1 MSDPIL
7 VNVDAGVMTIT
18 FNRPEK
24 KNAITSAMYAT
35 MADALGRAETDPAI
49 KVVLFEAEGSAY
61 SAGNDMADFAV
72 QNSGAAKDTGEIRP
86 VTRFLRALAMAKT
99 PLVAAVG
106 GLAVGVGTT
115 MLLHCD
121 LVYGAADARLTTPF
135 VNLALVPE
143 AASSLLLPALVGHQK
158 ASAMFM
164 LGEPLDAVTAE
175 KVGLFHSVYP
185 TVDDAKA
192 AARKAAALLATKAS
206 SALRAT
212 KELMRDGQALS
223 ALMDREG
230 MIFGRQLQGPE
241 VREAIS
247 AFFEK
252 RPADF
257 SKVG

>member
-1 MSDPIL
+1 MSEPIL

-35 MADALGRAETDPAI
+35 MADALGRAEIDPAI

-61 SAGNDMADFAV
+61 SAGNDMTDFAA
-72 QNSGAAKDTGEIRP
+72 QNSGTAKDTGEVRP
-86 VTRFLRALAMAKT
+86 VTRFLRALALAKT

-115 MLLHCD
+115 MLLHC
-121 LVYGAADARLTTPF
+121 
-135 VNLALVPE
+135 
-143 AASSLLLPALVGHQK
+143 
-158 ASAMFM
+158 AMFM

-185 TVDDAKA
+185 TVEEAKA

-257 SKVG
+257 SKVA